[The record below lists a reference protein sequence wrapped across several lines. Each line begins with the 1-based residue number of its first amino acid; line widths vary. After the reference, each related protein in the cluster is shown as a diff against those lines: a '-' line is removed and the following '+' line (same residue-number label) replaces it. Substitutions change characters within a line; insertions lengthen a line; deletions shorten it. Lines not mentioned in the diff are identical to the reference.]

1 MHFRVSPVHV
11 QWQSVCG
18 CVSASALIKEG
29 HCMTCPIP
37 PAQAGSKAVLPYEGS
52 GRLPKGCGW
61 SCGDLGFPSI
71 RTVWLES
78 GEAVRYHGAWSWTGA
93 HIRCLCLKELVLGRW
108 RLSRLSEI
116 EQVWCDVV
124 LWLTVRRKIFASENR
139 GESLANREAE
149 SSLLLSSASS
159 HCYASYT
166 CPPPLCPTLL
176 QLSLISLWPVML
188 IENVAPN
195 PGLSGNQPDVDPRS
209 STMFLVEQ
217 FTTWFSTRPSL
228 PGTLQAE
235 VLRSVS
241 HLWRS

>member
-1 MHFRVSPVHV
+1 M
-11 QWQSVCG
+11 WC
-18 CVSASALIKEG
+18 C
-29 HCMTCPIP
+29 
-37 PAQAGSKAVLPYEGS
+37 
-52 GRLPKGCGW
+52 
-61 SCGDLGFPSI
+61 DL
-71 RTVWLES
+71 
-78 GEAVRYHGAWSWTGA
+78 H
-93 HIRCLCLKELVLGRW
+93 
-108 RLSRLSEI
+108 
-116 EQVWCDVV
+116 
-124 LWLTVRRKIFASENR
+124 RKILRPKIVVNR
-139 GESLANREAE
+139 WQNREAE

-159 HCYASYT
+159 HCYAPYT
-166 CPPPLCPTLL
+166 CPPPPCPTLL

-241 HLWRS
+241 HL